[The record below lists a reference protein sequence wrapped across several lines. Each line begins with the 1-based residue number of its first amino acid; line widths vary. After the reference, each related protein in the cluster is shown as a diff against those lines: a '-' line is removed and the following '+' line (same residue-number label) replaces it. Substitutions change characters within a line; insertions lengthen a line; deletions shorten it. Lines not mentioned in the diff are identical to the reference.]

1 MAITKS
7 EKADPVGQP
16 GLQRVIGKKKPRNF
30 SVTGLIFFGAKYG
43 ARTHDP
49 RNHNPLLYQL
59 S

>member
-1 MAITKS
+1 MAITKN
-7 EKADPVGQP
+7 EKADRVAQLGV
-16 GLQRVIGKKKPRNF
+16 QRVIGKKKPRNF
-30 SVTGLIFFGAKYG
+30 SVTGPIFGAKYG